1 MSNSLSIDSDS
12 TYDSRN
18 RSVLL
23 AIHVP
28 KDAQAVCVGI
38 LSKKPEQN
46 EILIARDST
55 FKYKKFSVI
64 KDEKHGNE
72 NLKVDGNMQVQK

>member
-1 MSNSLSIDSDS
+1 MSASLSIDPDLA
-12 TYDSRN
+12 YDSKK

-38 LSKKPEQN
+38 LSKKPGQD
-46 EILIARDST
+46 EILMARNST
-55 FKYKKFSVI
+55 FQYKNFSI
-64 KDEKHGNE
+64 LKDEKTRTR
-72 NLKVDGNMQVQK
+72 V